1 MEADA
6 CVFVFA
12 FVKDEGW
19 TRVVRSCCGD
29 FLLVG
34 EQYYERLTDLLHDI
48 GGMQPCISA
57 L

>member
-1 MEADA
+1 M
-6 CVFVFA
+6 FVFA
-12 FVKDEGW
+12 FVEGEGW

-34 EQYYERLTDLLHDI
+34 EHYYECLTDLLHDI
-48 GGMQPCISA
+48 GGMQPCINT